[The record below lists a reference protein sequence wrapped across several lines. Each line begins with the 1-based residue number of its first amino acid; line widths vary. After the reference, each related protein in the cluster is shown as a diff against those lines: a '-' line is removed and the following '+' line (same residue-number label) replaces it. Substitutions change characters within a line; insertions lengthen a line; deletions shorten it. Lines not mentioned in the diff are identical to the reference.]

1 MKALPS
7 IRNRLA
13 HALLGWSLL
22 FSLAIALAV
31 WLAARHEADE
41 LLDDS
46 LRASAEVLSSVLRPL
61 AEVPVPQQ
69 LGMPLAAIESNGGH
83 RFAWQLVDTDARVL
97 LRSAGAP
104 ELAWRV
110 TPDKGFSDL
119 PGWHVHA
126 TPLGAGNRMLY
137 VAQSREERD
146 EAAMEVTMS
155 TVLAALAVALLG
167 HVWLRAKVN
176 HELAPLQELSR
187 RLASHDP
194 LQPGASLG
202 RAARQELQPMHE
214 AIDALGRRLAHRLSS
229 ERAFSAH
236 AAHALRTPLAGID
249 VQLAVALREAP
260 AALQPRLQRVRDA
273 AQRLQRVVVALLALF
288 RSGDAEPKLQ
298 TLELSALFARLP
310 VEGLRIELPAA
321 GASLRADPD
330 LLAAA
335 LLNLLDNA
343 QRHGAQCL
351 QVSLPAPQT
360 LRLHD
365 DGTEVA
371 AEQRQRLLAGLR
383 AGRESQPAQA
393 APLTADQES
402 GLGLGLLLADLV
414 ARSHGGALDLP
425 AVDKGFTVDLRLAP
439 D

>member
-260 AALQPRLQRVRDA
+260 AALQPRLQRVREA
-273 AQRLQRVVVALLALF
+273 AHRLQRVVVALLTLF
-288 RSGDAEPKLQ
+288 RSSDEPKPQ
-298 TLELSALFARLP
+298 TVDLATLCSRLH
-310 VEGLRIELPAA
+310 VEGLQVEVDPGVL
-321 GASLRADPD
+321 LRADPD
-330 LLAAA
+330 LLSAA

-343 QRHGAQCL
+343 LRHGAQR
-351 QVSLPAPQT
+351 VHISLPAPQT

-365 DGTEVA
+365 DGSGSTPAQREA
-371 AEQRQRLLAGLR
+371 LRQGLAQQRQG
-383 AGRESQPAQA
+383 GSDVVDPAHA
-393 APLTADQES
+393 LS
-402 GLGLGLLLADLV
+402 GLGLLLADLV
-414 ARSHGGALDLP
+414 ARSHGGALALP
-425 AVDKGFTVDLRLAP
+425 EVEQGFAVELRL
-439 D
+439 